1 MAFAIVNRTSGHYL
15 ETPAG
20 KLSHQLAYF
29 SLALGALELF
39 AAPRLTRLLGMR
51 GQENLIR
58 AYGVR
63 EIVKGVG
70 ILSSPN
76 PTPWL
81 WGRVAGDALDLATL
95 AAAYPNNPKRTN
107 VALAIANVAA
117 VAMLDVMCAQQL
129 GATQTRQRLPMR
141 NYSDR
146 SGFPMGIEASRG
158 IAADAPIPA
167 DMKTPELLR
176 PYQTA

>member
-1 MAFAIVNRTSGHYL
+1 MALAMASARNGHYMN
-15 ETPAG
+15 TPAG

-39 AAPRLTRLLGMR
+39 AAPKLTKMLGMR
-51 GQENLIR
+51 GKEDLVR

-70 ILSSPN
+70 ILSSSN

-95 AAAYPNNPKRTN
+95 ASAYPNTSKRAN
-107 VALAIANVAA
+107 VAIAIANVAT
-117 VAMLDVMCAQQL
+117 VTMLDVMAAQQM
-129 GATQTRQRLPMR
+129 GAIYERQRMPAR
-141 NYSDR
+141 DYSDR
-146 SGFPMGIEASRG
+146 SGLPRGIEASRG
-158 IAADAPIPA
+158 AAADAPIPA
-167 DMKTPELLR
+167 DMRTPELLR
-176 PYQTA
+176 PYATA

>member
-1 MAFAIVNRTSGHYL
+1 MAFAMAKARNGHYMN
-15 ETPAG
+15 TPAG

-39 AAPRLTRLLGMR
+39 AAPKLTKMLGMR
-51 GQENLIR
+51 GKEDLIR

-70 ILSSPN
+70 ILSSSN

-95 AAAYPNNPKRTN
+95 AAAYPNNPKSTN
-107 VALAIANVAA
+107 VALALANVAT
-117 VAMLDVMCAQQL
+117 VTMLDVMAAQQL
-129 GATQTRQRLPMR
+129 GAVYERQQMPSRD
-141 NYSDR
+141 YSDR
-146 SGFPMGIEASRG
+146 SGLPMGVEASRG
-158 IAADAPIPA
+158 AAADAPIPA
-167 DMKTPELLR
+167 DMRTPELLR
-176 PYQTA
+176 PFA

>member
-1 MAFAIVNRTSGHYL
+1 MAFAMAKSRHGHYL
-15 ETPAG
+15 NTPAG

-29 SLALGALELF
+29 SIALGALELF
-39 AAPRLTRLLGMR
+39 AAPRLTGMLGMR
-51 GQENLIR
+51 GKEDLVR

-95 AAAYPNNPKRTN
+95 AAAYPNNPKQTN
-107 VALAIANVAA
+107 VALAMANVAA

-129 GATQTRQRLPMR
+129 GATYTRQRMPAR

-146 SGFPMGIEASRG
+146 SGFPMGIEAARG
-158 IAADAPIPA
+158 AAKDAPIPA
-167 DMKTPELLR
+167 DMRTPELLR
-176 PYQTA
+176 PFA

>member
-1 MAFAIVNRTSGHYL
+1 MASAMANARSGHYL
-15 ETPAG
+15 NTPAG

-29 SLALGALELF
+29 SIALGALELF
-39 AAPRLTRLLGMR
+39 AAPRLTRMLGMR
-51 GQENLIR
+51 GKEDLIR

-95 AAAYPNNPKRTN
+95 ASAYPNNPKSTN
-107 VALAIANVAA
+107 VAIAIANVAA
-117 VAMLDVMCAQQL
+117 VSMLDLMCAQQL
-129 GATQTRQRLPMR
+129 GAIQVRQRMPMR
-141 NYSDR
+141 DYSDR
-146 SGFPMGIEASRG
+146 SGLPRGVEASRG
-158 IAADAPIPA
+158 AAADAPIPA
-167 DMKTPELLR
+167 DMRTPAALR
-176 PYQTA
+176 PLA

>member
-1 MAFAIVNRTSGHYL
+1 MAMAMARARNGHYMN
-15 ETPAG
+15 TPAG

-39 AAPRLTRLLGMR
+39 AAPKLTKMLGMR
-51 GQENLIR
+51 GQEDLVR

-70 ILSSPN
+70 ILSSSN

-95 AAAYPNNPKRTN
+95 AAAYPDNAKSTN
-107 VALAIANVAA
+107 VAIAIANVAT
-117 VAMLDVMCAQQL
+117 VTMLDVMAAQQM
-129 GATQTRQRLPMR
+129 GAIYERQRMPAR
-141 NYSDR
+141 DYSDR
-146 SGFPMGIEASRG
+146 SGLPRGVEASRG
-158 IAADAPIPA
+158 AAADAPIPA
-167 DMKTPELLR
+167 DMRTPELLR
-176 PYQTA
+176 PYATA

>member
-1 MAFAIVNRTSGHYL
+1 MAFAIAHARHGHYMH
-15 ETPAG
+15 TPAG

-29 SLALGALELF
+29 SLVLGALELF
-39 AAPRLTRLLGMR
+39 AAPRLTRMLGMQ
-51 GQENLIR
+51 GKEDLVR

-70 ILSSPN
+70 ILSSAN

-95 AAAYPNNPKRTN
+95 AAAYPNNPKSRN
-107 VALAIANVAA
+107 VAIAIANVAA
-117 VAMLDVMCAQQL
+117 VSMLDVMCAQQL
-129 GATQTRQRLPMR
+129 GAIHTRQRMPAR
-141 NYSDR
+141 DYSDR
-146 SGFPMGIEASRG
+146 SGLPMGIEASRG

-167 DMKTPELLR
+167 DMRTPELLR
-176 PYQTA
+176 PLA